1 MTNVSQM
8 PSRRRSAHFVD
19 KAPFDPGASEPG
31 GREDERF
38 FRASSLTLIW
48 WMFRRN
54 KLAVVSAFILVVL

>member
-31 GREDERF
+31 GSEDERF

-48 WMFRRN
+48 
-54 KLAVVSAFILVVL
+54 